1 MPLSICLNC
10 NTKFIKVRIDQKYC
24 KRLCSLQHRYKVH
37 KSSLYSIQW
46 RFETLKKKLNKLDED
61 KIKKLFKKT
70 KKEILANG
78 YDPKIN
84 KKLTKVIGFAKWRK
98 SETGKNT
105 LKKYFKKDEVK
116 AKTKEYNKRPDVK
129 KRRNKQRR
137 DFNLTDEGQKRTK
150 EKNLK
155 QKAKPDFRKKANDY
169 VRKRT
174 KEDPVFKIRTRLSS
188 YILKSLKKQ
197 KAIKNQ
203 KFDKLLGC
211 TVKDLKIY
219 LEKRFRPGMT
229 WNNHGLYGWHI
240 DHIKPVSKFDLLDLE
255 EQRRAFHYTNL
266 QPLWALD
273 NIRKSNKY

>member
-1 MPLSICLNC
+1 M
-10 NTKFIKVRIDQKYC
+10 
-24 KRLCSLQHRYKVH
+24 
-37 KSSLYSIQW
+37 
-46 RFETLKKKLNKLDED
+46 KKKLDKLPEER
-61 KIKKLFKKT
+61 IKKSFNKT
-70 KKEILANG
+70 KKKLIQDG
-78 YDPKIN
+78 YSSEIN
-84 KKLTKVIGFAKWRK
+84 KKLTKLIGYETWRK
-98 SETGKNT
+98 SKKGKQI
-105 LKKYFKKDEVK
+105 LKEYLSRDEVK
-116 AKTKEYNKRPDVK
+116 EKKRKYMQREDVK
-129 KRRNKQRR
+129 KKLNKIRR

-174 KEDPVFKIRTRLSS
+174 KEDPVFKIRARLSS

-219 LEKRFRPGMT
+219 LEKKFRPGMT
-229 WNNHGLYGWHI
+229 WKNHGLYGWHI